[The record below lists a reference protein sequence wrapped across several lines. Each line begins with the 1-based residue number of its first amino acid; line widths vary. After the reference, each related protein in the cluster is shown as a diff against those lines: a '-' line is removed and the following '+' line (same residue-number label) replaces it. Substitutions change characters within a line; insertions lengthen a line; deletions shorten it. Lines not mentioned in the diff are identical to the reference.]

1 MAMIKCPE
9 CGRDISDLAAI
20 CIGCGLPVSKIDSY
34 NMKNDVCIIGDKAYD
49 LSSIRDNLAEHPN
62 DDNAKNNAIDSICES
77 VDGIRLFDA
86 ALLIET
92 IIKTGEIPQQYDRIK
107 LIPQK
112 EDADIVHCPRCG
124 STNIVTGQRGYSVI
138 WGFAGSNRT
147 MNRCAKCGHKWE
159 PKK

>member
-9 CGRDISDLAAI
+9 CGRYISDFSTV
-20 CIGCGLPVSKIDSY
+20 CIGCGFPISKISSC
-34 NMKNDVCIIGDKAYD
+34 NIKNNVCIIGDKAYD
-49 LSSIRDNLAEHPN
+49 LSSIRDSLAEHPN

-112 EDADIVHCPRCG
+112 EDDGLIHCPRCD
-124 STNIVTGQRGYSVI
+124 STSVVTGQRGYSLI
-138 WGFAGSNRT
+138 WGFVGSNKT

-159 PKK
+159 PRR